1 MNVRALGLAISLVLG
16 MAACTTSRSQ
26 TRPSGSTETAS
37 SGEQGADTASSA
49 AGSQTAGSQGGP
61 VGALDPLMEP
71 GPAIKG
77 HASDQVV
84 SGEVG
89 VVSEDS
95 VAIQSSRG
103 DTKVLEIVP
112 ETSIVI
118 DGMEGSSEFIE
129 EGEPVRASFNELEG
143 RDVAV
148 EIQVGRAPS
157 GRAFDLGAPSGAT
170 PGGLGSGSSETGSSD
185 TGSGSSDTGSSGG
198 TDSSSGGSSTPP
210 GGSDSPGSSGTQ
222 PRW

>member
-1 MNVRALGLAISLVLG
+1 MNVRALGLAVSLVLG
-16 MAACTTSRSQ
+16 MAACMTSRSQ

-37 SGEQGADTASSA
+37 SGEQGSATASSA
-49 AGSQTAGSQGGP
+49 AGSQTAGSQGGSA
-61 VGALDPLMEP
+61 GALDPLMQP

-89 VVSEDS
+89 EVSEDS
-95 VAIQSSRG
+95 VAIRSSRG

-112 ETSIVI
+112 ETSIMI
-118 DGMEGSSEFIE
+118 EGMEGSSEFIE

-157 GRAFDLGAPSGAT
+157 GRAFDQGRTGT
-170 PGGLGSGSSETGSSD
+170 SES
-185 TGSGSSDTGSSGG
+185 
-198 TDSSSGGSSTPP
+198 
-210 GGSDSPGSSGTQ
+210 
-222 PRW
+222 R